1 MAHRADLPKIAFR
14 ASMNRPI
21 QVAGG
26 DRRLV
31 IVSLL
36 LGAYV
41 GFIATVAFGLLL
53 GVPLGIFIWGV
64 LAYAANKAGKVDPF
78 FFDVALRHIRYRNF
92 YPARGRFGAFLPKLR
107 E

>member
-1 MAHRADLPKIAFR
+1 M
-14 ASMNRPI
+14 SRPI
-21 QVAGG
+21 QLAGG

-31 IVSLL
+31 ILSLL

-41 GFIATVAFGLLL
+41 GFIATVAFGLLWGIVL
-53 GVPLGIFIWGV
+53 GLFVWAV
-64 LAYAANKAGKVDPF
+64 LAYAAHKAGKVDPF

-92 YPARGRFGAFLPKLR
+92 YPARGRFSAFLPNLR